1 MKLEILKLYK
11 THIIKF
17 IIASLILILIFVAF
31 IKFSFKD
38 SKNIIKNNKI
48 KSYQL
53 ENSKTLKSK
62 IEKLDEVKSPSSN
75 EQVEIREN
83 NQFIENT
90 IKNKIYS
97 EDIIKNKKNNFQK
110 DSTLNDIVG
119 DFSSPR
125 QTISNLHECLKE
137 INNMHQEYKKLLDLI
152 QSTYNISKMS
162 SMILGE
168 NWKRYSFEQ
177 KNKFVNIFQEYITRN
192 YVKRFSKINIVD
204 WKIKSEK
211 KINDKYYLVNTIL
224 VINENEEVSIDYL
237 LSEESKSWKI
247 FDVLLGGSI
256 SEIATKKSEF
266 HSFTKTKDLS
276 QLIEALKRKNLDLL
290 N

>member
-162 SMILGE
+162 SMILGD